1 MTGKTGMVREWLQ
14 KIGVGLLIIYMLNV
28 VVVLM
33 HCMMVE
39 IDQSIKIICNTRT
52 SNYLITIILKIKHS
66 IHLIFIIFKISSRS
80 QYTCLSF

>member
-1 MTGKTGMVREWLQ
+1 MMTGKNRNGY
-14 KIGVGLLIIYMLNV
+14 KIGVGLLLVMYMLNV

-52 SNYLITIILKIKHS
+52 SKYLITIILKINTVY
-66 IHLIFIIFKISSRS
+66 I
-80 QYTCLSF
+80 